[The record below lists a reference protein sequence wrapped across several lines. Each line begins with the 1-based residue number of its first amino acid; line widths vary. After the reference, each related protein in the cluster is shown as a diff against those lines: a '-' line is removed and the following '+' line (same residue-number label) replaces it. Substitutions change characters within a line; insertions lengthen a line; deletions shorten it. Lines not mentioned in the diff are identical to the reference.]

1 MGKQINT
8 KKAQIKKL
16 RKEVQEKLA
25 VVLADYKNILPKKRY
40 SKTLKKASKLFVSN
54 FERTA
59 DKTKT
64 KEKKV
69 AIKKISEPVSEA
81 VPLN

>member
-25 VVLADYKNILPKKRY
+25 VVLAD
-40 SKTLKKASKLFVSN
+40 
-54 FERTA
+54 
-59 DKTKT
+59 
-64 KEKKV
+64 
-69 AIKKISEPVSEA
+69 
-81 VPLN
+81 